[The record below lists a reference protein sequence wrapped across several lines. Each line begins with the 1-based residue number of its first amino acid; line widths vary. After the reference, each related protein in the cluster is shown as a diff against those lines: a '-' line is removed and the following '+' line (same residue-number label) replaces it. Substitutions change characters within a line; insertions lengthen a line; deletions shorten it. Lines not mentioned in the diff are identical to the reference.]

1 MEKFIPPFFI
11 MFNRHLRLLFL
22 LLCLPLFLFGCKKK
36 WQRIPNEKL
45 EKLLGELYI
54 AESTLKGI
62 DIYNLKKT
70 SDSVQSDVRKSI
82 FEKYSVTERDFD
94 STIYYLGQHRL
105 DLLSEIC
112 SKSIH
117 RIEQF
122 QHLYLDSINKKS
134 DPSGKYA
141 QQMEQRFSDSLSTI
155 LPPVNFMANK
165 GNSNIYSSKI
175 QLPFSYLKPISIHLS
190 GILYGNFS
198 PSSILIALEVTTP
211 NGRIYEKAVHL
222 EHKGAF
228 SLCTLLDEIPKGTTV
243 LVSFRPLLQNKTA
256 FFQLG
261 NLRIIPKQS
270 PLDRIELQ
278 KLLQQQYPIPP
289 FN

>member
-1 MEKFIPPFFI
+1 MMGKFVAPFFI
-11 MFNRHLRLLFL
+11 MLNRHLGLLFL

-54 AESTLKGI
+54 AESTLKGMN
-62 DIYNLKKT
+62 IYDLKE
-70 SDSVQSDVRKSI
+70 DSVQSDVRKSI
-82 FEKYSVTERDFD
+82 FEKYGVTEKDFD

-134 DPSGKYA
+134 DPFGKYA
-141 QQMEQRFSDSLSTI
+141 QQIEQKFSDSLSII
-155 LPPVNFMANK
+155 LPFVNFIANK
-165 GNSNIYSSKI
+165 GNSNISSSKI
-175 QLPFSYLKPISIHLS
+175 QLPFSFLKPISIHLS

-211 NGRIYEKAVHL
+211 NGRTYEKAVHL
-222 EHKGAF
+222 KHEGAF
-228 SLCTLLDEIPKGTTV
+228 SLYTSLDEVPRGTTV
-243 LVSFRPLLQNKTA
+243 LVSFRPLLQDKTA

-278 KLLQQQYPIPP
+278 KLLQQQYPVPP